1 MSAQKANLEILP
13 LGVQVA
19 LGLGLIALAAFPFV
33 GTDFYTQMVTRMMI
47 MAIFAMSLDLLQ
59 GVTGLV
65 SLGHAAYFGLAGY
78 ALAFLTPQ
86 GEAVSLWWTLPVA
99 VLASGLA
106 ALIIGFFVVR
116 THGIYFIM
124 VTMAFAQMVF
134 YLFFDNKV
142 LGGSDGLYIN
152 FKPAADIFGWV
163 PFDLENKRTLYYFTL
178 AAVLGVYAFLRRLL
192 WSPFGRALAGIRV
205 NEHRM
210 RAMGFGTFG
219 YKLAAFTLAGALAGL
234 AGYLWGAQT
243 GYINPELMGFH
254 MSAHAIMMVILGGM
268 GNFAGAIV
276 GAFAFEY
283 LLHVF
288 KDLPQVGSVNLG
300 KHWQLW
306 MGLFIVLLVTAFW
319 VWSSVSVNVR
329 SRPMS
334 EVLLSAKNLTKRFG
348 GLAAVNDVSL
358 ELVRNH
364 IHAVIGP
371 NGAGKSTLT
380 NLLSGDLPPTT
391 GSVTLG
397 GHDVT
402 GWSPEKISAR
412 GLGRSYQ
419 KTNIFL
425 PFSVWENVR
434 LAAQSREPHTF
445 RLISRAT
452 DFVAVNARTERAIEL
467 SGLKDRRSS
476 IAGTI
481 SHGEQRQLEIAM
493 TLATEPQVVLLDEPL
508 AGMGTVEAERM
519 VALLLAIKKDHG
531 ILLVEHDMDA
541 VFALADR
548 LTVMVNGQVI
558 ASGTP
563 AEIRADAGVQAA
575 YLGEEH

>member
-1 MSAQKANLEILP
+1 MSAGNAQRANLEVLP
-13 LGVQVA
+13 RGVQIA
-19 LGLGLIALAAFPFV
+19 LGLGLAALLAFPFA

-78 ALAFLTPQ
+78 ALAFLMPQ
-86 GEAVSLWWTLPVA
+86 AEPASLWWTLPAA

-106 ALIIGFFVVR
+106 ALVIGFFVVR

-134 YLFFDNKV
+134 FLFFDNRA

-152 FKPAADIFGWV
+152 FKPSAAVFGWL
-163 PFDLENKRTLYYFTL
+163 PFDLDNKLTLYYFTL
-178 AAVLGVYAFLRRLL
+178 AAMLGVYAFLRRLL

-254 MSAHAIMMVILGGM
+254 MSVHAIMMVILGGM

-306 MGLFIVLLVTAFW
+306 MGLFIVLLVTFAPRGILGL
-319 VWSSVSVNVR
+319 VER
-329 SRPMS
+329 
-334 EVLLSAKNLTKRFG
+334 LSQR
-348 GLAAVNDVSL
+348 
-358 ELVRNH
+358 
-364 IHAVIGP
+364 
-371 NGAGKSTLT
+371 GKSSL
-380 NLLSGDLPPTT
+380 
-391 GSVTLG
+391 
-397 GHDVT
+397 
-402 GWSPEKISAR
+402 
-412 GLGRSYQ
+412 
-419 KTNIFL
+419 
-425 PFSVWENVR
+425 
-434 LAAQSREPHTF
+434 
-445 RLISRAT
+445 
-452 DFVAVNARTERAIEL
+452 
-467 SGLKDRRSS
+467 
-476 IAGTI
+476 
-481 SHGEQRQLEIAM
+481 
-493 TLATEPQVVLLDEPL
+493 
-508 AGMGTVEAERM
+508 
-519 VALLLAIKKDHG
+519 
-531 ILLVEHDMDA
+531 
-541 VFALADR
+541 
-548 LTVMVNGQVI
+548 
-558 ASGTP
+558 
-563 AEIRADAGVQAA
+563 
-575 YLGEEH
+575 